1 MGLQSEFNTKREYK
15 KNVVLLT
22 CPRGVHEEKNKPSA
36 NSSSIHKQM
45 TLMNRFF
52 LGNQKHA
59 AWQMQFDSQPNDF
72 NEPVLYSESKYT
84 PEVVWIGSRTNEDI
98 IWTS

>member
-15 KNVVLLT
+15 KKRRSSDLSSRSARRKKQT
-22 CPRGVHEEKNKPSA
+22 SA

-52 LGNQKHA
+52 LGNQNIHKKSCELVHE
-59 AWQMQFDSQPNDF
+59 QMRILFELVNQWDKRF
-72 NEPVLYSESKYT
+72 
-84 PEVVWIGSRTNEDI
+84 TNLNLINNLINKLTE
-98 IWTS
+98 T